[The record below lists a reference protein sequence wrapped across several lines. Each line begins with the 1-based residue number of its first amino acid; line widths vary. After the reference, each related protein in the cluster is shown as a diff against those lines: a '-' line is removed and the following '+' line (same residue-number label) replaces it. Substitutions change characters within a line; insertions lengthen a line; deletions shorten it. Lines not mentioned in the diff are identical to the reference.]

1 MRRSRA
7 QRTSNEETEGQR
19 AVLENRQLLLP
30 RLRFLY
36 ERQKERFTVKISPV
50 FMKGVG
56 KIAARVSF

>member
-36 ERQKERFTVKISPV
+36 ERQKERFKVKISPV

-56 KIAARVSF
+56 KIATSVSF